1 MYIIIELSALC
12 VLHDDEDVIGGIK
25 DFVEF
30 DDILVVDEF
39 EYFDLSFDL
48 SRRSTTLDIIFLFF
62 ILRLFRIL
70 TATFNPVKSCL
81 ASGWHK
87 RYI

>member
-12 VLHDDEDVIGGIK
+12 VLHDDEDVIGGIE